1 MEGQARGHVVGHYWA
16 MAINDLIRDR
26 RTALNLTQAQ
36 LAERLCV
43 SGEDP
48 SGAPGRDAVK
58 RWESGKVIPGPFWQV
73 HLSQVLAVSL
83 DVMREA
89 ASLSRVNRRS
99 FLGLSAMIAVHGTVA
114 KDLVASIAGGDADT
128 LAKIQTTHQTDIVTA
143 AFADKPSIA
152 RLRQWADGGEHA
164 ILRVNAVGIL
174 AKLPRSDYAGRIA
187 EALSH
192 DDEMRGLYL
201 TAVTGRVCAV
211 DWAVAESI
219 TTSPHAH
226 VKDAPYLAAR
236 FAQEAVNPRDVGAR
250 WCSSH
255 MLRELSPLLG
265 AGAL

>member
-1 MEGQARGHVVGHYWA
+1 

-43 SGEDP
+43 AAQDAT
-48 SGAPGRDAVK
+48 GAPGRDAVK
-58 RWESGKVIPGPFWQV
+58 RWESGKVIPGSFWQV
-73 HLSQVLAVSL
+73 HLSQVLAVPL
-83 DVMREA
+83 DAIHEA

-99 FLGLSAMIAVHGTVA
+99 FLGLSAMVAVHGVVA
-114 KDLVASIAGGDADT
+114 KDLVASIAAGDADT
-128 LAKIQTTHQTDIVTA
+128 LARVQTTHQTDIVTA
-143 AFADKPSIA
+143 AFADKPAVA
-152 RLRQWADGGEHA
+152 RLRQWTDGDENA
-164 ILRVNAVGIL
+164 VLRVNAVGIL
-174 AKLPRSDYAGRIA
+174 AKLPSTDHAA
-187 EALSH
+187 WVAQALVH
-192 DDEMRGLYL
+192 DQEMRGLYL
-201 TAVTGRVCAV
+201 TAVTARVCAV

-219 TTSPHAH
+219 TTNPLAH
-226 VKDAPYLAAR
+226 VKDVQYMATR